1 MSNQLIKTV
10 QIINFNRVKKSM
22 KKIAAV
28 LFLSI
33 LSFCSFAQDVNKL
46 IQQNDVER
54 IIKTLSADDM
64 QGRAT
69 FTPGIEKAARFIES
83 EYKQIGLAPL
93 AGDEGFR
100 QNFTM
105 TRVTA
110 LKTFVNINGKLISP
124 DSVFTSTSATAFNW
138 SNNSGV
144 QIIKLSADK
153 NFRTE
158 YRGYLQ
164 SGKKMLIMVDPQFT
178 AQFNSLKERL
188 KKGSISNKTDDAQAL
203 VFVLGNHDDIKSF
216 DVNYTGKKEELPLF
230 NIAGIIPGKTRPD
243 EYVVFSGHYDHLG
256 ILKPVQ
262 GDSIANGA
270 DDDASGTT
278 AVITLAKYFKKLN
291 NNARTL
297 VFVAFTAEEIGEY
310 GSQHFATTVDP
321 AKVVAMFNI
330 EMIGKASKFGEN
342 SAFITGF
349 ERSDFGPILQK
360 NLEGTAFKFYPDPY
374 PAQDLFYRSDNA
386 SLARVGVPAHTISTD
401 QIDIDKLYHTVKDEF
416 STLDVANIV
425 ATIKAIA
432 LSSRTIVSGEDTP
445 KRVAKLER

>member
-1 MSNQLIKTV
+1 MVIDQSKITG
-10 QIINFNRVKKSM
+10 M
-22 KKIAAV
+22 KKLIT
-28 LFLSI
+28 
-33 LSFCSFAQDVNKL
+33 SFALLAVSFYGFGQDVNKL
-46 IQQNDVER
+46 IQQADVER

-69 FTPGIEKAARFIES
+69 FTPGIEKAAQFIES
-83 EYKQIGLAPL
+83 EYKKMGLLPM
-93 AGDEGFR
+93 AGNSGYR

-105 TRVTA
+105 TRIAAV
-110 LKTFVNINGKLISP
+110 KTLVNINGQLIPP
-124 DSVFTSTSATAFNW
+124 DSIFTNTSATSLNW
-138 SNNSGV
+138 TNNGDV
-144 QIIKLSADK
+144 EIVKLSGDK

-158 YRGYLQ
+158 YSGYIH
-164 SGKKMLIMVDPQFT
+164 SGKKMLILVDDRFSAIFT
-178 AQFNSLKERL
+178 KLRDAAS
-188 KKGSISNKTDDAQAL
+188 KGTIVNKNNTNTSEL
-203 VFVLGNHDDIKSF
+203 VFVLGKHDDIKSF
-216 DVNYTGKKEELPLF
+216 DVNYTGKAEELPLF
-230 NIAGIIPGKTRPD
+230 NIAGIIPGKTKPN

-278 AVITLAKYFKKLN
+278 AVIELAKYFKKLN

-321 AKVVAMFNI
+321 DKVVAMFNI

-374 PAQDLFYRSDNA
+374 PEQNLFYRSDNA
-386 SLARVGVPAHTISTD
+386 SLAKVGVPAHTISTD
-401 QIDIDKLYHTVKDEF
+401 QIDIDKYYHTVKDEL
-416 STLDVANIV
+416 STLDVSNITS
-425 ATIKAIA
+425 TIRAIA
-432 LSSRTIVSGEDTP
+432 LSSRTIVSGKDTP
-445 KRVAKLER
+445 KRVAKLEK

>member
-1 MSNQLIKTV
+1 
-10 QIINFNRVKKSM
+10 M
-22 KKIAAV
+22 KKITAT

-33 LSFCSFAQDVNKL
+33 LSFCTFAQDVNKL

-83 EYKQIGLAPL
+83 EYKQIGLLPL
-93 AGDEGFR
+93 AGDDGFR

-110 LKTFVNINGKLISP
+110 LKTFVNINSKMISP
-124 DSVFTSTSATAFNW
+124 DSVFTSTSATSFNW
-138 SNNSGV
+138 SNNSEV
-144 QIIKLSADK
+144 QIVKLSVDK

-158 YRGYLQ
+158 YRGYMQ

-178 AQFNSLKERL
+178 AQFNSLKDRL
-188 KKGSISNKTDDAQAL
+188 KKGTISNKTDDNQAL

-216 DVNYTGKKEELPLF
+216 DVSYTGKKEELPLF
-230 NIAGIIPGKTRPD
+230 NIAGIIPGKSKPD

-278 AVITLAKYFKKLN
+278 AVITLAKYYKKLN

-349 ERSDFGPILQK
+349 ERSDFGKILQK

-374 PAQDLFYRSDNA
+374 PA
-386 SLARVGVPAHTISTD
+386 
-401 QIDIDKLYHTVKDEF
+401 
-416 STLDVANIV
+416 
-425 ATIKAIA
+425 
-432 LSSRTIVSGEDTP
+432 
-445 KRVAKLER
+445 

>member
-1 MSNQLIKTV
+1 
-10 QIINFNRVKKSM
+10 M
-22 KKIAAV
+22 KKITTA

-83 EYKQIGLAPL
+83 EYKKIGLLPL

-110 LKTFVNINGKLISP
+110 LKTFININGRLISP
-124 DSVFTSTSATAFNW
+124 DSVFTSTSATSFNW
-138 SNNSGV
+138 SNNSEV
-144 QIIKLSADK
+144 QIVKLSADK

-158 YRGYLQ
+158 YRSYMQ
-164 SGKKMLIMVDPQFT
+164 SGKKILIMVDPQFT

-188 KKGSISNKTDDAQAL
+188 KKGSISNKTDDNQAV

-216 DVNYTGKKEELPLF
+216 EVSYTGKKEELPLF

-278 AVITLAKYFKKLN
+278 AVITLAKYYKKLN

-432 LSSRTIVSGEDTP
+432 LSSRTIVSGQDTP
-445 KRVAKLER
+445 TRVAKLER

>member
-1 MSNQLIKTV
+1 
-10 QIINFNRVKKSM
+10 M
-22 KKIAAV
+22 KKAAAV
-28 LFLSI
+28 LFLSV
-33 LSFCSFAQDVNKL
+33 LSFYSFGQDVNKL
-46 IQQNDVER
+46 IRQDDVER

-69 FTPGIEKAARFIES
+69 FTPGIEKAARFIEG
-83 EYKQIGLAPL
+83 EYKQIGLLPL
-93 AGDEGFR
+93 AGDDGFR

-105 TRVTA
+105 TRVIA
-110 LKTFVNINGKLISP
+110 IKTLVNINGKVISP
-124 DSVFTSTSATAFNW
+124 DSVFANTSAASLNW
-138 SNNSGV
+138 TNNADV
-144 QIIKLSADK
+144 QIVKLSAEK

-158 YRGYLQ
+158 YRSYMQ
-164 SGKKMLIMVDPQFT
+164 SGKKMLILVDPQFT
-178 AQFNSLKERL
+178 ALFKLLKDRS
-188 KKGSISNKTDDAQAL
+188 KQGSVINKPNDNQAL

-216 DVNYTGKKEELPLF
+216 DVSYTGEKEELPLF
-230 NIAGIIPGKTRPD
+230 NIAGIIPGKTKPN

-256 ILKPVQ
+256 ILKPVE

-278 AVITLAKYFKKLN
+278 AVIELAKYFKKLN

-297 VFVAFTAEEIGEY
+297 IFVAFTAEEIGGY

-321 AKVVAMFNI
+321 DKVVAMFNI

-374 PAQDLFYRSDNA
+374 PEQDLFYRSDNA
-386 SLARVGVPAHTISTD
+386 SLARVGVPAHSISTD
-401 QIDIDKLYHTVKDEF
+401 QIDIDKYYHTVKDEF
-416 STLDVANIV
+416 STLDMANIV
-425 ATIKAIA
+425 STIRAIA
-432 LSSRTIVSGEDTP
+432 LSSRSIVSGQDTP
-445 KRVAKLER
+445 KRIAKLER

>member
-1 MSNQLIKTV
+1 
-10 QIINFNRVKKSM
+10 M
-22 KKIAAV
+22 KKIISAIALATV
-28 LFLSI
+28 
-33 LSFCSFAQDVNKL
+33 SFYTFGQDVNKL
-46 IQQNDVER
+46 IRQDDVER
-54 IIKTLSADDM
+54 VIKTLSADDM

-69 FTPGIEKAARFIES
+69 FTPGIEKAARFIEG
-83 EYKQIGLAPL
+83 EYKQIGLLPL

-110 LKTFVNINGKLISP
+110 VKTVVEINGKLISA
-124 DSVFTSTSATAFNW
+124 DSVFASTSATALNW
-138 SNNSGV
+138 SNNADV
-144 QIIKLSADK
+144 QIMNLSAGK

-158 YRGYLQ
+158 YMGYLK
-164 SGKKMLIMVDPQFT
+164 SGKKLLILVDPEFT
-178 AQFNSLKERL
+178 ALFNMLKDRSR
-188 KKGSISNKTDDAQAL
+188 KGTVSNKTNDNQAL
-203 VFVLGNHDDIKSF
+203 VFVLGKHDDIKSF
-216 DVNYTGKKEELPLF
+216 EVSYTGKSEQLPLF
-230 NIAGIIPGKTRPD
+230 NIAGIIPGKSKPN
-243 EYVVFSGHYDHLG
+243 EFVVFSGHYDHLG

-278 AVITLAKYFKKLN
+278 AVIELAKYFKKLN

-297 VFVAFTAEEIGEY
+297 IFVAFTAEEIGGY

-321 AKVVAMFNI
+321 DKIVAMFNI

-374 PAQDLFYRSDNA
+374 PEQDLFYRSDNA
-386 SLARVGVPAHTISTD
+386 SLARVGVPAHSISTD
-401 QIDIDKLYHTVKDEF
+401 QIDIDKYYHTVKDEF

-425 ATIKAIA
+425 SAIRAIA
-432 LSSRTIVSGEDTP
+432 LSSRTIVSGKDTP